1 MLIHYL
7 FRTKK
12 PSELV
17 EVGLGIDDAS
27 EIDELP
33 GAEFSKV
40 HFSFLEQQCSVN
52 LGLIR

>member
-1 MLIHYL
+1 MLIHNL

-40 HFSFLEQQCSVN
+40 NSAFWSSNVL
-52 LGLIR
+52 